1 MDGAND
7 AMQKTHVPPPSKI
20 LHMLEWVFK
29 ANDSMDG
36 TVREQKKSTKDMAC
50 VKGRKDGQK

>member
-1 MDGAND
+1 MGL
-7 AMQKTHVPPPSKI
+7 MGKI

-29 ANDSMDG
+29 ANDSMYG

-50 VKGRKDGQK
+50 VKIRESAQK

>member
-1 MDGAND
+1 MCEDKG
-7 AMQKTHVPPPSKI
+7 KI

-29 ANDSMDG
+29 ANDSMYG

-50 VKGRKDGQK
+50 VKIRESAQK